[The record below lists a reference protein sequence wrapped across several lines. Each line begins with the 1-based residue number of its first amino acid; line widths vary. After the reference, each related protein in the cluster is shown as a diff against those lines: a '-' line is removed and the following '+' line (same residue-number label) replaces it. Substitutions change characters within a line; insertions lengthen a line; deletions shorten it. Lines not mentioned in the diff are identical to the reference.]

1 MNNLLE
7 ILFSIYWI
15 GFILATAISSMI
27 IIFSYSVIDDED
39 ATLLNTLA
47 TIILTSFL
55 SWYFILKVL
64 KTIFYKLYK
73 K

>member
-1 MNNLLE
+1 MNNLLAV
-7 ILFSIYWI
+7 LLTIYWV
-15 GFILATAISSMI
+15 GFILAAAISSMI

-39 ATLLNTLA
+39 ATILNTLA

-55 SWYFILKVL
+55 SWYFIFKVL

>member
-1 MNNLLE
+1 MNNLLAV
-7 ILFSIYWI
+7 LLTIYWV
-15 GFILATAISSMI
+15 GFILAAAISSMI
-27 IIFSYSVIDDED
+27 IIFSYPVIDDED
-39 ATLLNTLA
+39 ATILNTLA

>member
-1 MNNLLE
+1 MNNLIQ
-7 ILFSIYWI
+7 ILFSLYWV
-15 GFILATAISSMI
+15 GFILAAAISSMI